1 MLFGIRTALSKKLQ
15 DSKNV
20 YLRYIYSALL
30 RYIVLNGRWLQEGN
44 DYGGMS
50 LPELQTPTTGS
61 WKICA
66 RENFLLSHKAERT
79 AERN

>member
-1 MLFGIRTALSKKLQ
+1 
-15 DSKNV
+15 
-20 YLRYIYSALL
+20 
-30 RYIVLNGRWLQEGN
+30 
-44 DYGGMS
+44 MS